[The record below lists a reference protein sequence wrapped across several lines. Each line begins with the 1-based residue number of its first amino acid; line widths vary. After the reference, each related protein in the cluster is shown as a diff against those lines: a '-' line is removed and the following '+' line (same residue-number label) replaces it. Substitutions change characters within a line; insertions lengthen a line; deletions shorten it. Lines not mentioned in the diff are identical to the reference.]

1 MTSQFLTAAEEWNHP
16 IDADVSLQNLA
27 DSRHGPLTRVLLIG
41 ICTVFA
47 GLIAW
52 ASLARVDQVVS
63 ALGTVRPAGKTK
75 MINHPEGGRV
85 SELYVHEGDAV
96 EAGQALLVFDSAA
109 LDQDVVQRKSEA
121 DRLSAEIARLDAE
134 GSHSA
139 LAFSAEVASKR
150 PDLVEAETRLFAAR
164 MEALAAQRA
173 EADNAVAQRN
183 AEVTTLSDRVAQLK
197 SSAAILKEQEAA
209 VGTLAEKG
217 YFPRVRYLSLKR
229 DLIMAEG
236 ELAQAEDAKTVALS
250 ARSEALERRQR
261 IDRERDAEV
270 LSKLAAARGQRDQ
283 VVSQLRQS
291 EGRAGQLKVVSPVRG
306 VVQNLAVKNAGQ
318 SIAPNQQIMEIV
330 PRGDSLVVE
339 ARVENRDIG
348 NVRIDQPATIK
359 VRAFDF
365 VKFGTLAGKVEHIAP
380 DASKEDGANGS
391 YFLVTVRTDAT
402 ELSDSA
408 RRVSIAPGMLVDV
421 DLKIGRRSIMS
432 YLTDRIFETTALAFK
447 E

>member
-1 MTSQFLTAAEEWNHP
+1 MTSRYLTVADEWNHRV
-16 IDADVSLQNLA
+16 DADLSLQNLA
-27 DSRHGPLTRVLLIG
+27 DSRHGPLTRVLLLG
-41 ICTVFA
+41 ICVVFA
-47 GLIAW
+47 GLVAW

-75 MINHPEGGRV
+75 MINHPDGGRV
-85 SELYVHEGDAV
+85 GELYVHEGDGV
-96 EAGQALLVFDSAA
+96 EAGQVLLAFDSTA
-109 LDQDVVQRKSEA
+109 LDQDVVQHKSEV
-121 DRLSAEIARLDAE
+121 DRLTAEIARLAAE
-134 GSHSA
+134 GTHSPLTFPDE
-139 LAFSAEVASKR
+139 LASRR
-150 PDLVEAETRLFAAR
+150 PELVEAETRLFAAR
-164 MEALAAQRA
+164 LDALATQRA

-183 AEVTTLSDRVAQLK
+183 AEMATLSDRVAQLK
-197 SSAAILKEQEAA
+197 GSVAILREQEAA

-229 DLIMAEG
+229 DLVTAEG
-236 ELAQAEDAKTVALS
+236 ELAQAEDAKSAALS

-270 LSKLAAARGQRDQ
+270 LSKLAAVRGQRAQ
-283 VVSQLRQS
+283 VVSQLRQV
-291 EGRAGQLKVVSPVRG
+291 EGRAGQLKIVSPVSG
-306 VVQNLAVKNAGQ
+306 VVQNLTVKNVGQ
-318 SIAPNQQIMEIV
+318 SIAPNQEIMEIV

-365 VKFGTLAGKVEHIAP
+365 VKFGALAGKVDHIAP
-380 DASKEDGANGS
+380 DASKEDAANGS

-408 RRVSIAPGMLVDV
+408 RKVSIAPGMLVDV
-421 DLKIGRRSIMS
+421 DLKIGRRTIMS
-432 YLTDRIFETTALAFK
+432 YFTDRIFEATASSFK